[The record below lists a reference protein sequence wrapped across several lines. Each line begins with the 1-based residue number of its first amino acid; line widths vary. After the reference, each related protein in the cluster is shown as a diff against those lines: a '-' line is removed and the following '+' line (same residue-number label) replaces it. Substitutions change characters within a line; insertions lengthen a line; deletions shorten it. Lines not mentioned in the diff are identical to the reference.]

1 MLEEMRNIRKRRGLT
16 MKQLGEKV
24 GLAEV
29 TISTY
34 ETGRS
39 EPSLG
44 VLCAI
49 ADVLDV
55 SLDVLVRGKEKTLS
69 KERAMQEAI
78 SRLDGLDSS
87 ALREVVAFAQ
97 YLVYRKEREQAEGQ
111 ASADN

>member
-1 MLEEMRNIRKRRGLT
+1 MDNIRILREKRGLT
-16 MKQLGEKV
+16 QKQLADLIGV
-24 GLAEV
+24 AP
-29 TISTY
+29 STVANY
-34 ETGRS
+34 ENDVRT
-39 EPSLG
+39 PNIYA
-44 VLCAI
+44 LCDI
-49 ADVLDV
+49 ADALDV